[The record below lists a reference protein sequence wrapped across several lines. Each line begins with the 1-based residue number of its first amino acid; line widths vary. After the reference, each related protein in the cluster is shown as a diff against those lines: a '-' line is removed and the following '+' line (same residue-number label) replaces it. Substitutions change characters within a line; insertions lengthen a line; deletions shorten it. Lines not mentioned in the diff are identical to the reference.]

1 MQEIQHYIA
10 AYGSLAVFVV
20 IYLESMGAPLP
31 GETLVI
37 ATSALAAN
45 GTISLTVALIAI
57 FCGAVLGDS
66 TGYAIGHYGGS
77 RLLRR
82 FGSYVKLTP
91 ERLDRLERLF
101 KRRGAYI
108 VATARFVV
116 VLRQLNG
123 LVAGAVHMPWWRF
136 LIANVVGAA
145 LWTAAWGLGP
155 YVIGKAAKPV
165 IQHIKS
171 DHKKSSSELLN
182 GNGMPRFAIVYQSPM
197 VA

>member
-1 MQEIQHYIA
+1 MHEIQHYIA

-37 ATSALAAN
+37 ATSALAAH
-45 GTISLTVALIAI
+45 GDIDLTVALIAI

-91 ERLDRLERLF
+91 ERLDKLEQLF

-136 LIANVVGAA
+136 LLANVVGAA

-171 DHKKSSSELLN
+171 DHKKSSSLSN
-182 GNGMPRFAIVYQSPM
+182 GNGMPRFAIVYQSPI

>member
-1 MQEIQHYIA
+1 MHEIQHYIA

-31 GETLVI
+31 GETLVV
-37 ATSALAAN
+37 ATSALAAR
-45 GTISLTVALIAI
+45 GDIDLATALIAI
-57 FCGAVLGDS
+57 FCGAVLGDN
-66 TGYAIGHYGGS
+66 TGDVVGRYGGS

-82 FGSYVKLTP
+82 FGSYVRLTP
-91 ERLDRLERLF
+91 ERLDRLEQLF

-116 VLRQLNG
+116 ILRQLNG

-136 LIANVVGAA
+136 LAANVVGAA
-145 LWTAAWGLGP
+145 LWTMAWGLGP
-155 YVIGKAAKPV
+155 YIVGKAAKPV

-171 DHKKSSSELLN
+171 EHKRDSGLRNSDRT
-182 GNGMPRFAIVYQSPM
+182 PRFAIVYQSPT

>member
-1 MQEIQHYIA
+1 MHEIQHYIA

-37 ATSALAAN
+37 ATSALAAHGN
-45 GTISLTVALIAI
+45 INLTAALIAI
-57 FCGAVLGDS
+57 FCGAVLGDN

-77 RLLRR
+77 RLLQR

-91 ERLDRLERLF
+91 ERLDRLEQLF

-116 VLRQLNG
+116 ILRQLNG

-136 LIANVVGAA
+136 LAANVVGAA
-145 LWTAAWGLGP
+145 LWTAVWGLGP
-155 YVIGKAAKPV
+155 YVVGKAAKPV

-171 DHKKSSSELLN
+171 EHRKSTSGLLS
-182 GNGMPRFAIVYQSPM
+182 GNGMPRFTTAYQSPT

>member
-1 MQEIQHYIA
+1 MQEIQHYVA
-10 AYGSLAVFVV
+10 AYGSLAVFIV

-31 GETLVI
+31 GETLVV
-37 ATSALAAN
+37 ATSALAAS
-45 GTISLTVALIAI
+45 GTINLTVALIAI

-91 ERLDRLERLF
+91 ERLDRLEGMF
-101 KRRGAYI
+101 KRRGVYI
-108 VATARFVV
+108 VVTARFVV

-123 LVAGAVHMPWWRF
+123 LVSGAVHMPWWRF

-171 DHKKSSSELLN
+171 DHKKDSTSLN
-182 GNGMPRFAIVYQSPM
+182 DGRMPRFIIVYQSPT

>member
-10 AYGSLAVFVV
+10 AYGSLAVFIV

-91 ERLDRLERLF
+91 ERLDRLEGMF
-101 KRRGAYI
+101 KRRGVYI
-108 VATARFVV
+108 VVTARFVV

-123 LVAGAVHMPWWRF
+123 LVSGAVHMPWWRF

-171 DHKKSSSELLN
+171 DHKKNTSLN
-182 GNGMPRFAIVYQSPM
+182 DGGMPRFIIVYQSPT

>member
-1 MQEIQHYIA
+1 MQEIQHYVA
-10 AYGSLAVFVV
+10 AYGSLAVFIV

-31 GETLVI
+31 GETLVV
-37 ATSALAAN
+37 ATSALAAS
-45 GTISLTVALIAI
+45 GTINLTVALIAI

-91 ERLDRLERLF
+91 ERLDRLEGMF
-101 KRRGAYI
+101 NRRGVYL
-108 VATARFVV
+108 VVTARFVV

-123 LVAGAVHMPWWRF
+123 LVSGAVHMPWWRF

-171 DHKKSSSELLN
+171 DHKKNTSLN
-182 GNGMPRFAIVYQSPM
+182 DGGMPRFIIVYQSPT

>member
-31 GETLVI
+31 GETLVV
-37 ATSALAAN
+37 ATSALAAH

-66 TGYAIGHYGGS
+66 TGYAIGHYGGN

-91 ERLDRLERLF
+91 ERLDRLEQLF

-136 LIANVVGAA
+136 LAANVVGAA

-171 DHKKSSSELLN
+171 NHQKNTSSLLD
-182 GNGMPRFAIVYQSPM
+182 GNRMPRFAIVYQSPM

>member
-1 MQEIQHYIA
+1 MHEIQHYIA

-20 IYLESMGAPLP
+20 IYLESMGAPVP

-37 ATSALAAN
+37 ATSALAAHGN
-45 GTISLTVALIAI
+45 INLTAALIAI
-57 FCGAVLGDS
+57 FCGAVLGDN

-91 ERLDRLERLF
+91 ERLDRLEDLF

-116 VLRQLNG
+116 ILRQLNG

-136 LIANVVGAA
+136 LAANVVGAA

-155 YVIGKAAKPV
+155 YVVGKAAKPV
-165 IQHIKS
+165 IQHIRSEHRKS
-171 DHKKSSSELLN
+171 TSGLLN
-182 GNGMPRFAIVYQSPM
+182 GNGMARFAIAYQSPT

>member
-1 MQEIQHYIA
+1 MHEIQHYIA

-20 IYLESMGAPLP
+20 IYLESMGAPVP

-37 ATSALAAN
+37 ATSALAAHGN
-45 GTISLTVALIAI
+45 INLTAALIAI
-57 FCGAVLGDS
+57 FCGAVLGDN

-91 ERLDRLERLF
+91 ERLDRLEDLF

-116 VLRQLNG
+116 ILRQLNG

-136 LIANVVGAA
+136 LAANVVGAA
-145 LWTAAWGLGP
+145 LWTSAWGLGP
-155 YVIGKAAKPV
+155 YVVGKAAKPV
-165 IQHIKS
+165 IQHIRS
-171 DHKKSSSELLN
+171 EHKKESSLRESDKA
-182 GNGMPRFAIVYQSPM
+182 PRFAIAYQSPT

>member
-1 MQEIQHYIA
+1 MQEIQHYVA

-37 ATSALAAN
+37 ATSALASQGA
-45 GTISLTVALIAI
+45 ISLPVALIAI

-91 ERLDRLERLF
+91 ERLDRLEQLF
-101 KRRGAYI
+101 KRRGFYI
-108 VATARFVV
+108 VLTARFVV
-116 VLRQLNG
+116 ILRQLNG
-123 LVAGAVHMPWWRF
+123 LVSGAVHMPWWRF
-136 LIANVVGAA
+136 ITANLLGAA

-155 YVIGKAAKPV
+155 YVVGKAAKPV

-171 DHKKSSSELLN
+171 DHKKNGSSQLN
-182 GNGMPRFAIVYQSPM
+182 GKGMSRFAIVYQSPM

>member
-1 MQEIQHYIA
+1 MQEIQHYVA
-10 AYGSLAVFVV
+10 AYGSLAVFIV

-31 GETLVI
+31 GETLVV
-37 ATSALAAN
+37 ATSALAAS
-45 GTISLTVALIAI
+45 GTINLTVALIAI

-91 ERLDRLERLF
+91 ERLDRLEGMF
-101 KRRGAYI
+101 KRRGVYI
-108 VATARFVV
+108 VVTARFVV

-123 LVAGAVHMPWWRF
+123 LVSGAVHMPWWRF

-171 DHKKSSSELLN
+171 DHKKNTSLN
-182 GNGMPRFAIVYQSPM
+182 DGGMPRFIIVYQSPT